1 MERIDA
7 LENGNPD
14 LKKLPTKDKLAENI
28 KKVQQF
34 NDANTKAL
42 IKLVRQDL
50 KQGKIDQAVAGN
62 EGKTLA
68 ALGHLNP
75 QTLNESI
82 SEALQ
87 ARNDD
92 KKTKNEKKAE
102 EVLASEGTDE
112 EKILKILKIEPEPRT
127 ICKVL
132 SDALN
137 GLKADVLAKEELD
150 MLAENNDILNSFAD
164 SIACEKIIITNEQM
178 KKYILLGIKDEN
190 NGAKNAVLRGLVKAD
205 YFDEASANLLMDSIL
220 KTIQTEDIT
229 NIIQDSNLNYKLK
242 LNDLS
247 KNAELKPIIS
257 KDSTEII
264 VDDVNVSDIEQQ
276 NKTQLVACRDKDFLN
291 ALLKDQEFK
300 EKIKT
305 LQNSKFENPNDLDA
319 LKSISLT
326 PEEMR
331 KILKNAN
338 HETDFADDCIQICAK
353 AVPEEVNKKSLK
365 KIEKIS
371 DKLESAD
378 REKLAAINNSPMSE
392 SDKINTI
399 YSNPN
404 FTEADDSINTEVAD
418 ECVDA
423 ASPDEVKQIYDEVI
437 TNMSL
442 VTDLLAANPELA
454 KRIQCQ
460 KNAKFCES
468 LFDEDGTEVPVDTV
482 VLKPQLKKLMT
493 LEEIDGIV
501 YKQTMHNIQMN
512 ADGNETIDGSPMET
526 YRDMIVKAGVQIFD
540 RALSQEQAMMKKL
553 QDQSQQT
560 KDLQSA
566 ADSMNID
573 GKSNDDLQKML
584 DQLRAQMM
592 SEIEII
598 LQSVINEETKKV

>member
-112 EKILKILKIEPEPRT
+112 EKILKIFKIEPEPRT

-276 NKTQLVACRDKDFLN
+276 NKT
-291 ALLKDQEFK
+291 
-300 EKIKT
+300 
-305 LQNSKFENPNDLDA
+305 
-319 LKSISLT
+319 
-326 PEEMR
+326 
-331 KILKNAN
+331 
-338 HETDFADDCIQICAK
+338 
-353 AVPEEVNKKSLK
+353 
-365 KIEKIS
+365 
-371 DKLESAD
+371 
-378 REKLAAINNSPMSE
+378 
-392 SDKINTI
+392 
-399 YSNPN
+399 
-404 FTEADDSINTEVAD
+404 
-418 ECVDA
+418 
-423 ASPDEVKQIYDEVI
+423 
-437 TNMSL
+437 
-442 VTDLLAANPELA
+442 
-454 KRIQCQ
+454 
-460 KNAKFCES
+460 
-468 LFDEDGTEVPVDTV
+468 
-482 VLKPQLKKLMT
+482 
-493 LEEIDGIV
+493 
-501 YKQTMHNIQMN
+501 
-512 ADGNETIDGSPMET
+512 
-526 YRDMIVKAGVQIFD
+526 
-540 RALSQEQAMMKKL
+540 
-553 QDQSQQT
+553 
-560 KDLQSA
+560 
-566 ADSMNID
+566 
-573 GKSNDDLQKML
+573 
-584 DQLRAQMM
+584 
-592 SEIEII
+592 
-598 LQSVINEETKKV
+598 